1 MKKLNV
7 LLLSATFLSL
17 VQTSSVFA
25 MGEEEPPAPPQR
37 PIPARPVGEPNLSNQ
52 LAVQAPA
59 KKSIPA
65 PVGEAN
71 PDNQIVPVVAA
82 NPDNQLAFVVAEEQ
96 TSNQIVKAPL
106 TIQETM
112 SQVNGAI
119 VHANGFLNQAEGFLS
134 QDLSTLP
141 SNIQT
146 VAKIAQTGVQV
157 VRRGV
162 DFAGSGLELTQS
174 CVAKAKGLFGA
185 AQDYQ
190 KSVDEYKNALIVFA
204 NANTGVTESNPSF
217 GSLIEAV
224 SELSVFEHETTRSA
238 MQKINSCMQDPRTTA
253 SLACSY
259 LWNAGVTGIFTDAK
273 ELLTGQYSARKE
285 KISTIFSLI
294 TEAMKH
300 ELKKAPQHA
309 AAILANPSE
318 AQKILGDASKD
329 FAVLHFLIKLN
340 SDFIQMS
347 QNGENPSS
355 PANAAQTAPVL
366 QIEAA
371 PVVADVTTPAA
382 GIVTSPAYT
391 VEEANETPEAAPE
404 AINSLSSSGP
414 LATEEKK

>member
-37 PIPARPVGEPNLSNQ
+37 PIPARPVGEPNPSNQ

-82 NPDNQLAFVVAEEQ
+82 NPDNQLAFVVAEDQ

-106 TIQETM
+106 NVEETL
-112 SQVNGAI
+112 SHVNGAI
-119 VHANGFLNQAEGFLS
+119 GHAKRLLDEQN
-134 QDLSTLP
+134 LSTLP
-141 SNIQT
+141 QGAQT
-146 VAKIAQTGVQV
+146 VARVARTGVELAQ
-157 VRRGV
+157 
-162 DFAGSGLELTQS
+162 SGLELTQS
-174 CVAKAKGLFGA
+174 YVAKAKGLFGA
-185 AQDYQ
+185 AQEYQ
-190 KSVDEYKNALIVFA
+190 KSVDAYQNALVLFSQE
-204 NANTGVTESNPSF
+204 NVGVLESNPSF
-217 GSLIEAV
+217 GLLIGAV
-224 SELSVFEHETTRSA
+224 NALSVLEHETTGSA
-238 MQKINSCMQDPRTTA
+238 MEKLNSCMKDPRAAAFAT
-253 SLACSY
+253 CSY
-259 LWNAGVTGIFTDAK
+259 LWNAGISGVITDAK

-309 AAILANPSE
+309 AAILENPSE
-318 AQKILGDASKD
+318 AQKILGEASKD